1 MKMEKSD
8 NLDLLILKATETL
21 VEEETAAFCS
31 VPEGGEIPAEAVNRF
46 HKIKKKNQKRTVHPK
61 NKKLILIAALIA
73 IVLVLSACAGIPAI
87 REKIK
92 KLIVSTHDKF
102 FSVAF
107 NARENSQTN
116 NIEDQ
121 LSYATSTTESA
132 STETDAPSVV
142 TKDPPK
148 TILQKAYASYL
159 PENYIPRVS
168 IDLKREYQV
177 EYVSSSDQ
185 IRFSLTQRTINSGD
199 TWIDNESNVQK
210 VSINGDI
217 GIIVTETTGG
227 EPHFTL
233 VWQTN
238 EYLFC
243 LDGFFK
249 DIDSLISVAEGVRLS
264 MD

>member
-1 MKMEKSD
+1 MEKSD

-31 VPEGGEIPAEAVNRF
+31 VPEGGEIPAEAVKRF

-107 NARENSQTN
+107 NAHENSQTN

-148 TILQKAYASYL
+148 RILQKAYASYL
-159 PENYIPRVS
+159 PGLYYPEIRTDMRTQYE
-168 IDLKREYQV
+168 L
-177 EYVSSSDQ
+177 EYVDGNNSSVFT
-185 IRFSLTQRTINSGD
+185 IFQRIITPGG
-199 TWIDNESNVQK
+199 TWIDNESMAEK
-210 VSINGDI
+210 VIVNGKI
-217 GIIVTETTGG
+217 GFVTHEIRDGDEIYSLT
-227 EPHFTL
+227 
-233 VWQTN
+233 WQTD
-238 EYLFC
+238 EYLFI
-243 LDGFFK
+243 LDGHFQ
-249 DIDSLISVAEGVRLS
+249 DLATLIKVAEGVKLS
-264 MD
+264 E